1 MIEPVQGEGGIRI
14 PPDGFLAGLRRL
26 CDERDLLLIFD
37 EVQSGCGRTG
47 TWFAYQKFDVTP
59 DIMTLAK
66 SLCGGVAG
74 GALLTTPEIAPSLRP
89 GMHAATFGGNPLA
102 ARAGIAYLE
111 TIENE
116 HLLERANQLSDIST
130 TLRTTARRMR
140 TDPRSANMRLDARPG
155 TNHARCTD
163 RSGVHGASLIDQL
176 YPIDRPPTVARH
188 EPDGK
193 PGSRRLRYSRRSAQG
208 ADILEQARYA
218 MPQTEPVRHL
228 LTLSDLSS
236 AEIERIFAVTEDLKT
251 KYEEGLREPILP
263 GRVMALLFE
272 KPSLR
277 TRVSFE
283 TAMINLGGGSVFL
296 REEAGWGQRES
307 LADFGRVLS
316 QYVDVIVIRAN
327 RHRTIAE
334 LARHCECSVI
344 NGLTDYSH
352 PCQVLAD
359 LYTLREQ
366 VGRLAGHKLAY
377 VGDGNNVARSL
388 AVGCGRM
395 GMKMSVAAP
404 EGYQFEPEFH
414 EFLAREL
421 PDFELTVTTDPAEAV
436 RDATAIY
443 TDVWTSMGQESEAE
457 TRRKVFAPYQVNAQ
471 LLSHA
476 PSHASFMHC
485 LPAHREEEVTA
496 EVIDG
501 PQSIVVQQAGNRLH
515 VQKGILAWL
524 LGPQA

>member
-1 MIEPVQGEGGIRI
+1 MP
-14 PPDGFLAGLRRL
+14 
-26 CDERDLLLIFD
+26 
-37 EVQSGCGRTG
+37 
-47 TWFAYQKFDVTP
+47 
-59 DIMTLAK
+59 
-66 SLCGGVAG
+66 
-74 GALLTTPEIAPSLRP
+74 
-89 GMHAATFGGNPLA
+89 ATQN
-102 ARAGIAYLE
+102 
-111 TIENE
+111 
-116 HLLERANQLSDIST
+116 
-130 TLRTTARRMR
+130 
-140 TDPRSANMRLDARPG
+140 
-155 TNHARCTD
+155 
-163 RSGVHGASLIDQL
+163 
-176 YPIDRPPTVARH
+176 
-188 EPDGK
+188 
-193 PGSRRLRYSRRSAQG
+193 
-208 ADILEQARYA
+208 
-218 MPQTEPVRHL
+218 VRHL

-251 KYEEGLREPILP
+251 KYESGLREPILP

-316 QYVDVIVIRAN
+316 QYVDVIVIRAK

-334 LARHCECSVI
+334 LAQHCTCSVI

-366 VGRLAGHKLAY
+366 VGRLKGHKLAY

-388 AVGCGRM
+388 AVGCARM
-395 GMKMSVAAP
+395 GMRMDVASP
-404 EGYQFEPEFH
+404 KGYQFEDKFH
-414 EFLAREL
+414 EYLAREL
-421 PDFELTVTTDPAEAV
+421 PDFKLNVTTDPAEAV

-443 TDVWTSMGQESEAE
+443 TDVWASMGQEDEAE
-457 TRRKVFAPYQVNAQ
+457 ARGKIFAPYQVNAK
-471 LLSHA
+471 LMSHA
-476 PSHASFMHC
+476 PAEAYFMHC
-485 LPAHREEEVTA
+485 LPAHREEEVTS

-501 PQSIVVQQAGNRLH
+501 QQSIVVQQAGNRLH

-524 LGPQA
+524 LGQHA